1 MSPLVEQICIHANS
15 SQSVCIALI
24 VPSQKNLT
32 EMAKKVGVTGKEIEE
47 LCEDEKVEKEVLKE
61 LAVVG
66 KKGKGDSTIVGL

>member
-66 KKGKGDSTIVGL
+66 KKGNDYSTIVGL